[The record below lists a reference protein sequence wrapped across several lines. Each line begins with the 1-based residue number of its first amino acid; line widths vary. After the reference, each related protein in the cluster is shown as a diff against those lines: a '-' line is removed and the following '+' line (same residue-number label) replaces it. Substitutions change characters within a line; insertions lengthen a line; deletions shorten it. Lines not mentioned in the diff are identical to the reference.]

1 MASERAPVSSHA
13 RRYTPGLRWW
23 ICGLLFLATTINYVD
38 RQSLSV
44 LKTMLEREMHWS
56 EADYGW
62 IQFAFT
68 TAYAAFPSIAGR
80 VMDSVGVK
88 LGLALALVAWSTM
101 SMLTALARGTVGFA
115 IARFFLGAAE
125 AGNFPASIKAI
136 GQWFPQ
142 RERALATGLF
152 NSGTNVGVMV
162 SFLTVMAATNW
173 GWQWAFVAI
182 GAIGFIWLIAWKIL
196 FYPPEQ
202 HPKLSPEEL
211 AHIKSDQVQNL
222 EKVKLHWTALLR
234 FRQIWPFLLGK
245 LLTDPVWWFYL
256 YWLPS

>member
-1 MASERAPVSSHA
+1 MASERAPVTSPA
-13 RRYTPGLRWW
+13 RRSTGRIRWV

-80 VMDSVGVK
+80 IMDAVGVK
-88 LGLALALVAWSTM
+88 LGLALALVAWSSM
-101 SMLTALARGTVGFA
+101 SILTALARGTVGFA
-115 IARFFLGAAE
+115 VARFFLGAAE

-162 SFLTVMAATNW
+162 SFLTVMAAESW
-173 GWQWAFVAI
+173 GWQWAFIAI
-182 GAIGFIWLIAWKIL
+182 GAMASSG
-196 FYPPEQ
+196 
-202 HPKLSPEEL
+202 
-211 AHIKSDQVQNL
+211 
-222 EKVKLHWTALLR
+222 
-234 FRQIWPFLLGK
+234 
-245 LLTDPVWWFYL
+245 
-256 YWLPS
+256 